1 MQIALAIALG
11 VIGIII
17 IWAVITL
24 QALVQKGLTQL
35 NKMQNEMQSLGE
47 SMPAQVTKLRDEFLR
62 EVDDRCA
69 QLARRLEEI
78 ERDKTRS
85 ELPNS
90 PV

>member
-35 NKMQNEMQSLGE
+35 IKMQNEMQSLGE
-47 SMPAQVTKLRDEFLR
+47 SMPAQVTKLRDELLKG
-62 EVDDRCA
+62 VDDRCA
-69 QLARRLEEI
+69 QLARRLDEI